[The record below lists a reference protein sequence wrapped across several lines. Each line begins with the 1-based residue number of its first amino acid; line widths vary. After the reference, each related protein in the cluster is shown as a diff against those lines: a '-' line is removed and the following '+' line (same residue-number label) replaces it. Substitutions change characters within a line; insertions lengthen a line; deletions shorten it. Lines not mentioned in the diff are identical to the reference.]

1 MVHDELHRLARR
13 YMAGERTG
21 HTLQTS
27 ALVNEAYLRLI
38 DITQVRWQ
46 NRTHFFAMAA
56 RTMRR
61 ILVDSARA
69 RGNQRRGG
77 AVAKISLDDA
87 IVIAP
92 DRQRDLV
99 ALDEALG
106 HLQTVHP
113 RQAEVVELRFFG
125 GLTLEETAT
134 ALDVSVDT
142 VKRDWR
148 FAKLWLLRELKE
160 SR

>member
-1 MVHDELHRLARR
+1 MT
-13 YMAGERTG
+13 GERTG

-27 ALVNEAYLRLI
+27 ALVNEAHLRLI
-38 DITQVRWQ
+38 DITQVNWQ

-69 RGNQRRGG
+69 RGNQRRSGH
-77 AVAKISLDDA
+77 VVRVSLDDA
-87 IVIAP
+87 GVTAP
-92 DRQRDLV
+92 DRQQDLV
-99 ALDEALG
+99 ALDEALA

-113 RQAEVVELRFFG
+113 RQAEVIELRFFG
-125 GLTLEETAT
+125 GLTLEETAS
-134 ALDVSVDT
+134 ALEVSVDP

-148 FAKLWLLRELKE
+148 FAKLWLLRELGGNTQ
-160 SR
+160 S